1 VIGSG
6 SFIPGFEQ
14 ELIGAKSGD
23 EVAFDITFPKD
34 YHSDEFKGRKVHFV
48 ANIEKVE
55 KPHTPEFTPEFIE
68 KLRGVKTDMAGFRE
82 IIRKEII
89 AKKEQETRN
98 KDEDTL
104 MKSILEISTF
114 EVGPSLLQSEID
126 QITREHAANLEQQG
140 LSLKLCTSNTSRNQ
154 KNQLQVMMSSSL
166 RLSVDSRQNSSSAR
180 FVNSKGV
187 EATDEGSEGRS
198 RESYRTIRYSAEVV
212 DSTP

>member
-1 VIGSG
+1 MIGSG

-34 YHSDEFKGRKVHFV
+34 YHSDEFKGRNVHFV

-55 KPHTPEFTPEFIE
+55 KPHAPEFTPEFIE
-68 KLRGVKTDMAGFRE
+68 KLRGVKTDMAGLRD
-82 IIRKEII
+82 IIRKEVI

-140 LSLKLCTSNTSRNQ
+140 LSLKMYLEHL
-154 KNQLQVMMSSSL
+154 K
-166 RLSVDSRQNSSSAR
+166 
-180 FVNSKGV
+180 K
-187 EATDEGSEGRS
+187 SE
-198 RESYRTIRYSAEVV
+198 ESYKSDVVKPEAERRLKAELLLRKIREIK
-212 DSTP
+212 